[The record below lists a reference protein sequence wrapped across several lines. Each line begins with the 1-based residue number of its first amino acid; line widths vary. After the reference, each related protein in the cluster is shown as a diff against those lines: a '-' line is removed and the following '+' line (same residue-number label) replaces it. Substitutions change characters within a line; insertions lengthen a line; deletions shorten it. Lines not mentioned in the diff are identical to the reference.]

1 MRPADA
7 LAVGMGHHTDNA
19 LVGAF
24 DLTQARAM
32 LGVFGYGPLLS
43 ELEEN
48 SAPAAPAE
56 PIRPAVVVPE
66 NRSGHLVQLL
76 AEVIG
81 ADHADTIDTA
91 MPMVAMGL
99 DSLQALEFRRRVQ
112 AELDFEL
119 PVQDL
124 LGGASV
130 DHVID
135 ALTAQTR

>member
-7 LAVGMGHHTDNA
+7 LAVGMGLHTGNT

-24 DLTQARAM
+24 DLTQAREV

-43 ELEEN
+43 ELVDT
-48 SAPAAPAE
+48 SAPVASTE
-56 PIRPAVVVPE
+56 VTRPAAVAPE
-66 NRSGHLVQLL
+66 NRPGHLVQLL

-81 ADHADTIDTA
+81 ADRADSIDTA

-112 AELDFEL
+112 AELNFEL

-130 DHVID
+130 DHVIE
-135 ALTAQTR
+135 ALTAQVR